1 MRLKSEKSIIGHAK
15 IVEFL
20 EKSIAGG
27 NPAHAYLFLGPEQ
40 VGKST
45 VARWIAGALLHAE
58 PPFNPPLERGENQVT
73 ALDSHPDIS
82 IVTRDR
88 DEKTGNLKS
97 NISIEQIRNL
107 RERLSMS
114 TMQGGHKVAF
124 IEDADFMSIEAS
136 NAMLKTLEEPTS
148 KTTII
153 LTASNEVRLPATIS
167 SRCQTFRFG
176 LVSADRTVKA
186 LVDQGQS
193 QVQAE
198 KIAAVSFGR
207 PGAALKYMNDPE
219 LFSEHAQE
227 VKSIQNL
234 VDLPI
239 SARLK
244 YVTEN
249 TPKGAAGR
257 EQVLAKFGT
266 WERVLRDQLLSSLG
280 CDELTAIKSR
290 SQAKQPAQTLK
301 TLHACRQA
309 LLKNTNPQLTLE
321 NFLINL

>member
-1 MRLKSEKSIIGHAK
+1 MRLQEHKPIIGHTK
-15 IVEFL
+15 IVDFL
-20 EKSIAGG
+20 GKSIAGG

-40 VGKST
+40 VGKNA
-45 VARWIAGALLHAE
+45 VARWVAEQLLDGGIEA
-58 PPFNPPLERGENQVT
+58 
-73 ALDSHPDIS
+73 HPDIS
-82 IVTRDR
+82 IVVRER

-114 TMQGGHKVAF
+114 SLSGGHKVAL
-124 IEDADFMSIEAS
+124 IEGADFMSIEAS

-176 LVSADRTVKA
+176 LVATDRIVKA
-186 LVDQGQS
+186 LIDAGQS

-198 KIAAVSFGR
+198 QIAAVSFGR
-207 PGAALKYMNDPE
+207 PGAAFQYAADPE
-219 LFSEHAQE
+219 CFNEHAQE
-227 VKSIQNL
+227 VKSIQQL
-234 VDLPI
+234 IDLPI

-257 EQVLAKFGT
+257 EEVLIKFGT
-266 WERVLRDQLLSSLG
+266 WERVLRDQLLTSLG
-280 CDELTAIKSR
+280 CNELTAIKSR
-290 SQAKQPAQTLK
+290 SQAKQPAKTLK
-301 TLHACRQA
+301 TLQSCRQA

>member
-1 MRLKSEKSIIGHAK
+1 M
-15 IVEFL
+15 
-20 EKSIAGG
+20 AGG

-45 VARWIAGALLHAE
+45 VARWVAGQLLQDDRLKSVG
-58 PPFNPPLERGENQVT
+58 PTLE
-73 ALDSHPDIS
+73 AHPDIS
-82 IVTRDR
+82 IVVRER

-114 TMQGGHKVAF
+114 SMHGGHKVAL
-124 IEDADFMSIEAS
+124 IEGADFMSIEAS

-148 KTTII
+148 KTTIV
-153 LTASNEVRLPATIS
+153 LTASNEARLPATIS

-176 LVSADRTVKA
+176 LVAADRIVKA
-186 LVDQGQS
+186 LVDAGQS
-193 QVQAE
+193 QVKAE
-198 KIAAVSFGR
+198 QIAAVSFGR
-207 PGAALKYMNDPE
+207 PGAALEYAAD
-219 LFSEHAQE
+219 SEHLNEHMQE
-227 VKSIQNL
+227 VKSLQQLI
-234 VDLPI
+234 DLPL

-244 YVTEN
+244 YVSEN

-257 EQVLAKFGT
+257 EEVLDKFGT
-266 WERVLRDQLLSSLG
+266 WERVLRDQLLASLG

-290 SQAKQPAQTLK
+290 SQAKQPAKTLK
-301 TLHACRQA
+301 TLQACRQA